1 MGLPQEPPQAFPD
14 PDARR
19 VRLAPG
25 ARPPYVP
32 PCRYKD
38 ILMRAEAQS
47 YATSIQ
53 QALDL
58 LRRFL

>member
-1 MGLPQEPPQAFPD
+1 MKAGFTD
-14 PDARR
+14 I
-19 VRLAPG
+19 LAPG
-25 ARPPYVP
+25 RGSFYTPRS
-32 PCRYKD
+32 CFRDTKT
-38 ILMRAEAQS
+38 MRAEAQA